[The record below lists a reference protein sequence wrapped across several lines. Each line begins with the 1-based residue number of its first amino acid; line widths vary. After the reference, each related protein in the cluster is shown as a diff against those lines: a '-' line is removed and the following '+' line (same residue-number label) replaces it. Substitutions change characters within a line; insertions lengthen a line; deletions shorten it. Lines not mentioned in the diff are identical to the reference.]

1 MPFGL
6 PDKATEAICS
16 VFKRHQQIDT
26 VILYGSR
33 AKGTYKNGSD
43 IDLTLKGDQIDQ
55 RTRNQIDD
63 ELDDLLLPWMFDLSI
78 YSDIENP
85 DLIAHIDRIGIPIY
99 QRRTNRVAGSN
110 SPATHEL

>member
-6 PDKATEAICS
+6 PDEAIDAICS
-16 VFKRHQQIDT
+16 VFRNHPQIQMA
-26 VILYGSR
+26 VLYGSR

-55 RTRNQIDD
+55 RTRNRIDD

-78 YSDIENP
+78 YSNIENP

-99 QRRTNRVAGSN
+99 QRRTNRVADSN
-110 SPATHEL
+110 SPAAQG